1 MNTEDPNALFQL
13 IGQFSQD
20 FTYEFDDERAAF
32 DEFALHAYG
41 DPRRAALVGL
51 DNLLA
56 TATTEAELLRRLENM
71 AFAYIV
77 TAAGHE
83 SYRAFLLM
91 LRGWLEDSLRTM
103 PTRPP
108 YKED

>member
-1 MNTEDPNALFQL
+1 VNREDPNALFQL
-13 IGQFSQD
+13 IGQYNQD
-20 FTYEFDDERAAF
+20 FTFEFDNERAAF

-41 DPRRAALVGL
+41 DPRRAALVAL

-56 TATTEAELLRRLENM
+56 TATTEAELERRLKNM

-91 LRGWLEDSLRTM
+91 LRDWLEESLRTM
-103 PTRPP
+103 PTRLPAS
-108 YKED
+108 EA